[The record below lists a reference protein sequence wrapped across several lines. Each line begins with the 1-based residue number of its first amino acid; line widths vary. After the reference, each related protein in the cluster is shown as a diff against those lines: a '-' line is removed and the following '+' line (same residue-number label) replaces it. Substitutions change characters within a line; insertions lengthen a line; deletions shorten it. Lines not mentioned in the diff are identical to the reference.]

1 MQAILNIGYPLA
13 AMTYLLSARWLPYPG
28 HPLVKA
34 VPILL
39 LAAVVLSRAKR
50 SRPKLLFGIGL
61 LFAAGGDIVLAT
73 RIPLY
78 FVTGLGLFFV
88 AHIFYATSF
97 YRRPRVGFC
106 KRKLRL
112 GLVLCVVVTVAVLVL
127 PRAGTLLVPVAA
139 YMLAISTMGVLA
151 AVQREDGCMLYAGAV
166 LFIVSDSII
175 AVNKLVAPVP
185 HAGML
190 IMCTYYLAQ
199 VLLARGILG
208 ISRR

>member
-13 AMTYLLSARWLPYPG
+13 AMIFLISARWLPYPG
-28 HPLVKA
+28 HPLVKT

-39 LAAVVLSRAKR
+39 LAAAVLARVKR
-50 SRPKLLFGIGL
+50 SRPKLVFGIGL
-61 LFAAGGDIVLAT
+61 LFSAGGDIVLAA

-78 FVTGLGLFFV
+78 FVIGLSLFLV
-88 AHIFYATSF
+88 AHIFYAISF
-97 YRRPRVGFC
+97 HGRPRVGVW

-112 GLVLCVVVTVAVLVL
+112 GLVLAVVVTMAVLVV
-127 PRAGTLLVPVAA
+127 PRTGALLVPVTA
-139 YMLAISTMGVLA
+139 YILAISTMGVLA
-151 AVQREDGCMLYAGAV
+151 ALQREDGFLLYAGAV

-175 AVNKLVAPVP
+175 AVNNFVAPVP
-185 HAGML
+185 HAGMF